1 MNHQITPVLRLA
13 LEAVDYELKLLAEQQ
28 QLLALNDNQEYLKQ
42 FTRPQLIL
50 LLLTVRISY
59 REGNYSWLHYQIICR
74 NIMSRIKELS

>member
-1 MNHQITPVLRLA
+1 MNRQITPVLRLA
-13 LEAVDYELKLLAEQQ
+13 LETVDYELKLLAEQQ

-59 REGNYSWLHYQIICR
+59 REGNYSWLHYQLIRR
-74 NIMSRIKELS
+74 NILSRIRELS